1 MTKPIF
7 QLKNI
12 VKTVNEGTP
21 EQLNIL
27 DNINLDIYPGDFI
40 TILGSNGAGKSTLF
54 NTIGGNLKPNSG
66 QVIYNGKDI
75 TRMSVVKRTEFLS
88 RVFQDPKLGTAP
100 RMTVA
105 ENLLLAEKRGKKHS
119 LVPRNLKSQ
128 MHKFKE
134 ITAKMNNNLD
144 ERLETATGNLSG
156 GQRQTLSFLMATIN
170 RPGILL
176 LDEHT
181 AALDP
186 KTSEQL
192 MNITDNTINKE
203 KLTCLMITHHLDDAI
218 KYGNRLL
225 VLHQGKISYDISG
238 EEKKNLTKEKLLTFF
253 NDIQ

>member
-27 DNINLDIYPGDFI
+27 DNINLDIYSGDFI

-75 TRMSVVKRTEFLS
+75 TRMSVVRRTEFLS

-119 LVPRNLKSQ
+119 LIPRNLKSQ
-128 MHKFKE
+128 MNKFKK

-192 MNITDNTINKE
+192 MNITENTINKE

-218 KYGNRLL
+218 KYGNRLI

-238 EEKKNLTKEKLLTFF
+238 EEKKHLTKEKLLTFF